1 MEETQLILYVG
12 YVIVV
17 NIHFGLTFV
26 YFCAPSVT
34 AVELGIRSVQSITCS

>member
-26 YFCAPSVT
+26 YFVHLA
-34 AVELGIRSVQSITCS
+34 